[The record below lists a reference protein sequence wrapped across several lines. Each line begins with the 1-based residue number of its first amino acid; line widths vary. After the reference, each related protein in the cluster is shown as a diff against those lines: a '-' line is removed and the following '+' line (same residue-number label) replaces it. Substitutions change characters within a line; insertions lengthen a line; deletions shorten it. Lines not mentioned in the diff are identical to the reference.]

1 MHDLYE
7 FREGLEPSQS
17 LLPCPLRSYLDPVKG
32 KEAKG
37 PLLQSHWGSGPKLLA
52 IVTSGSYRDQSG
64 HE

>member
-32 KEAKG
+32 KEAKAPSCRVTG
-37 PLLQSHWGSGPKLLA
+37 AQWAYTARHSDFGFLYGPKRA
-52 IVTSGSYRDQSG
+52 
-64 HE
+64 